1 MQHQAAWRKVE
12 LLHAAPC
19 YVRLSINMARILR
32 LRKKKTFR
40 KIRRFCQYRE
50 LSGSK
55 SERNTIVIPKLK
67 LKSSHFRRLPSPGS
81 KLVKKLLPNFEHTES
96 RTLGSKL
103 SFPKPECHPILED
116 PSPIFHHLVETPPN
130 SRLSKPGFPPPCIST
145 TKFPTPH

>member
-1 MQHQAAWRKVE
+1 MLREALYKYGSNFEVE
-12 LLHAAPC
+12 E
-19 YVRLSINMARILR
+19 
-32 LRKKKTFR
+32 KKKTFR
-40 KIRRFCQYRE
+40 EIRRFCQYRE

-145 TKFPTPH
+145 AKFPTPH